1 MLSFYIPT
9 EFERVVICL
18 PCPELENYAKIMA
31 VRGRP

>member
-18 PCPELENYAKIMA
+18 PCPEFEYYAKIMA
-31 VRGRP
+31 VLGGP